1 MLSLK
6 LEEFPSLCEHD
17 TWTTCDRCARP
28 SGGRHHACERGQSS
42 GERPEAVGAGR
53 PGRRPAGRSLA
64 VREQR
69 RQTQEQVLVE
79 KLQGECVCVSALHYD
94 CRICQCDYDVTC
106 VTPTLRKCRITF
118 QLKSEIIES
127 RLQNYGSPEG

>member
-79 KLQGECVCVSALHYD
+79 KLQGECVCVVCFPSCNSQHF
-94 CRICQCDYDVTC
+94 IMTV
-106 VTPTLRKCRITF
+106 
-118 QLKSEIIES
+118 
-127 RLQNYGSPEG
+127 GSVSVATM

>member
-1 MLSLK
+1 MGDMS
-6 LEEFPSLCEHD
+6 
-17 TWTTCDRCARP
+17 WTTCDRCVCP
-28 SGGRHHACERGQSS
+28 SGGGHHARERGQSP

-79 KLQGECVCVSALHYD
+79 KLQGGHVFPIMLRSCSIHYSS
-94 CRICQCDYDVTC
+94 V
-106 VTPTLRKCRITF
+106 
-118 QLKSEIIES
+118 
-127 RLQNYGSPEG
+127 

>member
-1 MLSLK
+1 MLSLRAEVF
-6 LEEFPSLCEHD
+6 LSRSSRRLCERD

-42 GERPEAVGAGR
+42 GARPEAVGAGR

-79 KLQGECVCVSALHYD
+79 KLQGVCVCV
-94 CRICQCDYDVTC
+94 C
-106 VTPTLRKCRITF
+106 VCV
-118 QLKSEIIES
+118 
-127 RLQNYGSPEG
+127 

>member
-1 MLSLK
+1 MFS
-6 LEEFPSLCEHD
+6 FMTARPHD
-17 TWTTCDRCARP
+17 AVVATFLLHPQKMYEQIFKYLMIVSWSTCDRCVCP
-28 SGGRHHACERGQSS
+28 SGGGHHARERGQSP

-79 KLQGECVCVSALHYD
+79 KLQGGHVFPIMLRSCNIHYSS
-94 CRICQCDYDVTC
+94 V
-106 VTPTLRKCRITF
+106 
-118 QLKSEIIES
+118 
-127 RLQNYGSPEG
+127 